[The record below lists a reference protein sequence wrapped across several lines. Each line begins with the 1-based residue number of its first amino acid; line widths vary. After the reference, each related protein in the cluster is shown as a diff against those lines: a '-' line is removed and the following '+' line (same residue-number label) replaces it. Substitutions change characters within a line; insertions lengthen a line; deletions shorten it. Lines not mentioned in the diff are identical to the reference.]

1 MTFSADIA
9 RFAEKAGESLDRTVR
24 MVTLELFSA
33 VIKSTPVDEGR
44 ARGNW
49 QTTTGSPASG
59 ELDIRSEAA
68 TLAEL
73 KANVGGAGKV
83 TYLANNLPYIYRLEM
98 GWSTKKAPKGMVRG
112 NFQRIESMISKAARE
127 NRV

>member
-9 RFAEKAGESLDRTVR
+9 AFAQKYGESLDKTVR
-24 MVTLELFSA
+24 NITTELFSQ
-33 VIKSTPVDEGR
+33 VIHDTPVDEGR

-59 ELDIRSEAA
+59 VLDIRSESA

-98 GWSTKKAPKGMVRG
+98 GWSTEKAPKGMVRV
-112 NFQRIESMISKAARE
+112 NFQRIESMISKATRE

>member
-98 GWSTKKAPKGMVRG
+98 GWSTKKAPKGMVRK
-112 NFQRIESMISKAARE
+112 NFTRIESMISKAARE

>member
-9 RFAEKAGESLDRTVR
+9 AFAQKAGESLDRTVR

-49 QTTTGSPASG
+49 QTTTGSPSSSV
-59 ELDIRSEAA
+59 LDIRSESA
-68 TLAEL
+68 TIAEL
-73 KANVGGAGKV
+73 QANAGGAGKV

-98 GWSTKKAPKGMVRG
+98 GWSTQSPPHAMVRG